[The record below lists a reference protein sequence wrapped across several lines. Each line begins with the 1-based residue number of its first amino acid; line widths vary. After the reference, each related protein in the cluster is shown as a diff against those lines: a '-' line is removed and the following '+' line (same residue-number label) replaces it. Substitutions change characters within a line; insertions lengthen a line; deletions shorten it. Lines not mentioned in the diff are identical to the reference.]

1 MKKTSGVSL
10 IVIASLF
17 SGCTNQKLIENA
29 LNECRNKPDS
39 VVSSDLKH
47 SSKDIVK
54 GKIAPPSYETL
65 LHANYG
71 SPITTEVLEQSIR
84 QGLKDP
90 YSALVSCT
98 SFSHSKSWYQEIDR
112 DYIQFAGDRFNYEK
126 MVFDY
131 NNPHS
136 DGSGYAP
143 FSCYS
148 VRPPHYGY
156 VFKCTTNAKNGFG
169 GYTGETETYYFQ
181 EGSPDKD
188 RIYPLSWQL
197 SDIQAAPN

>member
-39 VVSSDLKH
+39 VVSSDQEH

-84 QGLKDP
+84 RGLKDP

-98 SFSHSKSWYQEIDR
+98 SFSNSKSWYQEIDQ
-112 DYIQFAGDRFNYEK
+112 DYIYFAGDDFKYNR
-126 MVFDY
+126 MVYDY
-131 NNPHS
+131 NNPYWN
-136 DGSGYAP
+136 GGYTP

-169 GYTGETETYYFQ
+169 AYTGETETYYFQ

-188 RIYPLSWQL
+188 RVYPLSSGQL

>member
-1 MKKTSGVSL
+1 
-10 IVIASLF
+10 
-17 SGCTNQKLIENA
+17 LIENA

-39 VVSSDLKH
+39 VVSSDQHH
-47 SSKDIVK
+47 SSIDIVK

-90 YSALVSCT
+90 YSAHVSCT
-98 SFSHSKSWYQEIDR
+98 SFSNSKSWYQEINSDP
-112 DYIQFAGDRFNYEK
+112 ILFAGGG
-126 MVFDY
+126 FDY
-131 NNPHS
+131 ERLVYDPKNPYS

-169 GYTGETETYYFQ
+169 AYTGETVTYYFQ

-188 RIYPLSWQL
+188 RIYPLEPWKL
-197 SDIQAAPN
+197 SSIQAAPDENVPFSHKDR